1 MRTVSSTWKQIFN
14 EPNHLTDVKIE
25 IDGVDYG
32 MDDLYAVNQER
43 TVYSGRSP
51 EVGACIASSLSFDI
65 VPKGR
70 VPRMAEVTLYNR
82 LATWDRS
89 STSEW
94 LVMGTYFIDTRSKI
108 EDGLKMRFT
117 AYDSMLK
124 CDLPYIDNTSFDEW
138 PQSEDDV
145 VEDIAD
151 AIGVEV
157 DSRTELAGYDV
168 PYPND
173 YTMREVLG
181 YIGAANGGNWII
193 TPENKLLLVKLTGES
208 SLLAADHSTAI
219 LFGDSI
225 IVLSTGYEYGD
236 SVSSDIKRN
245 AQGFHNLGLLQPFTG
260 VKVWYNRENS
270 YVDQEVE
277 VEGETTTEKVEV
289 ENAYFAGDNSGR
301 VLELDCPWGT
311 QAMADAI
318 LVQIEGMMYQ
328 GATVDAA
335 QIDPAAEL
343 GDTVI
348 CDGIGFSLSSISV
361 SYTGDYLP
369 TIGAPA
375 DEEVDYEYHY
385 ESQTERKLSRKVSL
399 GDSYYGF
406 KVTRENGIEVVN
418 IVDGNETTRMIL
430 NSSIQAFYNANGD
443 EALYFDAEAG
453 QYKFVGDVT
462 VLSGS
467 LNINNNFIV
476 DTEGNVT
483 TNGNVTLQGGNTV
496 IKAPNIYGG
505 AFYNAAG
512 NARLEIGSDLS
523 FYSSITV
530 NNPLF
535 TIYDTAGSVDLQFY
549 GRPILT
555 YVDDIVP
562 YTNAKG
568 KWSYTGS
575 GQSGDSAEVATI
587 GDFLYS
593 EDILPSVTDV
603 TAAGTTVTLSKDYD
617 DYSWLILYGYAG
629 GTNAASRFLAVLP
642 TVALGSSIHFPI
654 ASGAGTGYARIS
666 ASGRTLT
673 FVSQSYSSMRIDYV
687 YGKR

>member
-1 MRTVSSTWKQIFN
+1 MRAVSSLWKSIFN
-14 EPNHLTDVKIE
+14 QPWHSTEVKAE
-25 IDGVDYG
+25 IDGTTYG
-32 MDDLYAVNQER
+32 PDLLYSVKQTQE
-43 TVYSGRSP
+43 VFQGRAP
-51 EVGACIASSLSFDI
+51 EVGACCASTLEISI
-65 VPKGR
+65 VPTAR
-70 VPRMAEVTLYNR
+70 VPRMAEIQLYVR
-82 LATWDRS
+82 LTAENEA
-89 STSEW
+89 SEW
-94 LVMGTYFIDTRSKI
+94 IEAGTYYVDTRAKS
-108 EDGLKMRFT
+108 EDGQSLRLT

-124 CDLPYIDNTSFDEW
+124 CDLPYLENTSFEEW

-193 TPENKLLLVKLTGES
+193 TPENKLLLVKLNGEN
-208 SLLAADHSTAI
+208 SLLGADRSTAIQFGDSVILLSTGYKYDDARSLVSADDDEAI
-219 LFGDSI
+219 LFGNSLL
-225 IVLSTGYEYGD
+225 VLSQTAGGSD
-236 SVSSDIKRN
+236 GSSTDIYRN
-245 AQGFHNLGLLQPFTG
+245 AQGFHNLGVLQPFTG

-289 ENAYFAGDNSGR
+289 ENAYFAGDDSGR

-318 LVQIEGMMYQ
+318 LTQIEGYTYQ

-335 QIDPAAEL
+335 QITPAAEL
-343 GDTVI
+343 GDVVI
-348 CDGIGFSLSSISV
+348 CDGVGFSLSSINV

-385 ESQTERKLSRKVSL
+385 ESQTDRKLSRKVSL

-406 KVTRENGIEVVN
+406 KVTRDNGIEVVN
-418 IVDGNETTRMIL
+418 IVDGVETTRMIL

-483 TNGNVTLQGGNTV
+483 CNGSVILRGQATK
-496 IKAPNIYGG
+496 IKAPLIMSDSFDVFPENATEAEIAALIVPGGFNLYGRMAGSLYNFLNIYQSGEYAVFRSPAGG
-505 AFYNAAG
+505 YA
-512 NARLEIGSDLS
+512 
-523 FYSSITV
+523 TW
-530 NNPLF
+530 
-535 TIYDTAGSVDLQFY
+535 QFAS
-549 GRPILT
+549 
-555 YVDDIVP
+555 
-562 YTNAKG
+562 TNVTG
-568 KWSYTGS
+568 KMYYRGS
-575 GQSGDSAEVATI
+575 GQSGANSEVAT
-587 GDFLYS
+587 LA
-593 EDILPSVTDV
+593 DV
-603 TAAGTTVTLSKDYD
+603 QSM
-617 DYSWLILYGYAG
+617 I
-629 GTNAASRFLAVLP
+629 NAALN
-642 TVALGSSIHFPI
+642 
-654 ASGAGTGYARIS
+654 
-666 ASGRTLT
+666 
-673 FVSQSYSSMRIDYV
+673 
-687 YGKR
+687 